1 MAKILILGASGAM
14 AQLLTKRLLNET
26 DDQLVLFLRHAERVA
41 QYASDQRVTII
52 EGDVLDTSAVIKALA
67 NVDVVYSNLG
77 GINLDD
83 QMRSVLLA
91 MKQAKQTRL
100 IYISS
105 LGAHHEVAGKFG
117 QWNEQAIK
125 DYLPGFRKTAELVA
139 NSGLTYTEI
148 RPAWLTNQAEVSYE
162 ITRGDESFKGT
173 EVARQSVA
181 DFAFKVIQDPTTYQN
196 ESVGLNKP
204 NTDGDKPNWI

>member
-14 AQLLTKRLLNET
+14 AQILTKRLLNET
-26 DDQLVLFLRHAERVA
+26 DDQLVLFLRQAERVA
-41 QYASDQRVTII
+41 QYASEQRETII

-67 NVDVVYSNLG
+67 EVDVVYSNLG

-91 MKQAKQTRL
+91 MKQTKQTRL

-105 LGAHHEVAGKFG
+105 LGAHHEVGGKFG

-139 NSGLTYTEI
+139 NSGLNYTEI

-162 ITRGDESFKGT
+162 ITRGDEPFKGT

-204 NTDGDKPNWI
+204 DTDGDKPSWI